1 MVDVLEDAA
10 EWLGEQF
17 EEHVS
22 RLVRYERDGEFVL
35 LKVTV
40 GRTEYQ
46 ASNEYGGIINKW
58 TDRDFIF
65 PAEDLVFSDG
75 RATPEEGDKIHELD
89 PNDSVNRTYEVMIE
103 NDQQCF
109 RFCDPYRKVLRVHTK
124 ETATI

>member
-17 EEHVS
+17 EEYVS
-22 RLVRYERDGEFVL
+22 RLVRYERAGAFCD
-35 LKVTV
+35 LKATV

-46 ASNEYGGIINKW
+46 ASDGDGGIVNKW
-58 TDRDFIF
+58 TDRDFVF
-65 PAEDLVFSDG
+65 PAEDLILAAG

-89 PNDSVNRTYEVMIE
+89 TSDSITRTYEVMPIPDE
-103 NDQQCF
+103 QCF

-124 ETATI
+124 ETAAT